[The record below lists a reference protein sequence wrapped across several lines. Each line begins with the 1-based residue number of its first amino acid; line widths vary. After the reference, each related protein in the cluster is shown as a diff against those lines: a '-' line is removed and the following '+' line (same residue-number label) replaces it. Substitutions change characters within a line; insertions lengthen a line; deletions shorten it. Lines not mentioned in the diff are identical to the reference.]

1 MYKNAK
7 PGNAESLAR
16 KSSLVTMKHPLDR
29 GKKKQNEKNDKLMRG
44 DTQKRRRRNKNKSSE
59 NQTDNQTGNQSRFS
73 RQLLN
78 VSFVSKA
85 FRDVTSHSRVKLI
98 HALWV
103 TLEKHEKKE
112 VSKLIVQSDV
122 EEGNSAYGY
131 IEKG

>member
-29 GKKKQNEKNDKLMRG
+29 GKKKQNEKNDKLMPG
-44 DTQKRRRRNKNKSSE
+44 DTQKRRRRNKNKSS
-59 NQTDNQTGNQSRFS
+59 DNQSRFS